1 MVVNQHRWS
10 SALFLFV
17 DFFKSG
23 YLQQLDTW
31 GMDGEV
37 LQIMMPSEQEV
48 YKLVSTSEK
57 YYKTCLGNTA
67 SARRCASSHIFGYMC
82 ILVLLNDNMF
92 LNN

>member
-1 MVVNQHRWS
+1 MVVNGHRWS

-17 DFFKSG
+17 DVFKSG

-57 YYKTCLGNTA
+57 YYKTFKKPKF
-67 SARRCASSHIFGYMC
+67 SDSHTLPSTPFIWLTPSFDTTH
-82 ILVLLNDNMF
+82 L
-92 LNN
+92 

>member
-48 YKLVSTSEK
+48 YKLVSTSEE
-57 YYKTCLGNTA
+57 YYRTCLGNTA
-67 SARRCASSHIFGYMC
+67 SARRCASSHFFYLHVHIS
-82 ILVLLNDNMF
+82 LAK
-92 LNN
+92 

>member
-1 MVVNQHRWS
+1 MVVNQHSWS
-10 SALFLFV
+10 SVLFLFV

-37 LQIMMPSEQEV
+37 LQIMLPSEQEV

-57 YYKTCLGNTA
+57 YYKTCLGKTA
-67 SARRCASSHIFGYMC
+67 SARRCASSHFFGYMC